1 MISINSAIEIDLT
14 GQVVSDSIGSY
25 IYSGTGGQVDFV
37 YGSSLCPEG
46 KSIIAMSSCTK
57 KGKSKI
63 VSNLTKGAGV
73 VTTRA
78 NVRYVVT
85 EYGIVDLFGKSISE
99 RAKLLISISH
109 PSQRSILYNEA
120 HEKGIIV

>member
-1 MISINSAIEIDLT
+1 MISINSTIEIDLT
-14 GQVVSDSIGSY
+14 GQVVSDSIGSR

-37 YGSSLCPEG
+37 YGSSLSPEG

-63 VSNLTKGAGV
+63 VVNIEKGAGV

-78 NVRYVVT
+78 NVRYIVT

-99 RAKLLISISH
+99 RAKLLISIAH
-109 PSQRSILYNEA
+109 PSHRSDLYDEA
-120 HEKGIIV
+120 CKKGIII